1 VCLLFQGGGGAFEV
15 DSSSGVITQTRRLDR
30 ELTSSYEFTVTAS
43 NDGYRD
49 MTSSVTVMVSVDDE
63 NDHAPVV
70 HFPTTADRLLVQ
82 LPRHTAIG
90 TLVTRVDATD
100 PDAG

>member
-1 VCLLFQGGGGAFEV
+1 M
-15 DSSSGVITQTRRLDR
+15 ITQTRRLDR